1 MADAIEE
8 SASAALRR
16 PPQSIPSEQSILGGL
31 MIDNSALDSVA
42 DLITPEDFCRR
53 DHRLIYEHIVSLI
66 QHGKPADILTVAESL
81 KNAGL
86 ENESGGD
93 GYLREILGNTPSA
106 ANIRRYAEIVRDR
119 SMLRAMIQVGDE
131 MVTNAL
137 SPEGRDPEELLDDAE
152 RAVLAINE
160 RNARGRQGFRS
171 LSTLVREV
179 SERIIEL
186 YQNRD
191 NSEVTGVATGFP
203 NLDRVTAGL
212 QRGDLIILA
221 ARPSMGKT
229 ALALNIAENIGV
241 RQELPVA
248 IFSLEMGADQLTQR
262 LIASVGRLDSQRLRK
277 GALNDEEWDKFT
289 AAVSILEKKPIHIDD
304 TGNMTVTTL
313 SSRARRLM
321 NQVGPLG
328 LIVVDYLQLMVGKG
342 ENRTTILSE
351 ISRGLKSL
359 AKELHCPII
368 ALSQLSRGV
377 ESRTDHRP
385 MMSDLRESGAIEQ
398 DADVILFIYR
408 EVRYNPDADKNAA
421 EVIVAKQRNG
431 PVGTLRMT
439 FLGELTR
446 FEATADEGYYD
457 GAE

>member
-1 MADAIEE
+1 MPDIPED
-8 SASAALRR
+8 SAHSALRL
-16 PPQSIPSEQSILGGL
+16 PPQSIQSEQSILGGL
-31 MIDNSALDSVA
+31 MVDNSALDSVA
-42 DLITPEDFCRR
+42 DIILPDDFCRR
-53 DHRLIYEHIVSLI
+53 DHRVLYEHITSII
-66 QHGKPADILTVAESL
+66 QHGKPADLITVTESL

-86 ENESGGD
+86 DGIFGD
-93 GYLREILGNTPSA
+93 PQYLRQLVSNTPSA

-119 SMLRAMIQVGDE
+119 SMLRQMIHVGDE

-137 SPEGRDPEELLDDAE
+137 NPQGRDPEELLDDAE
-152 RAVLAINE
+152 RSVLAINE

-171 LSTLVREV
+171 MSTLVREV

-186 YQNRD
+186 YQNKD

-289 AAVSILEKKPIHIDD
+289 AAVS
-304 TGNMTVTTL
+304 G
-313 SSRARRLM
+313 
-321 NQVGPLG
+321 G
-328 LIVVDYLQLMVGKG
+328 
-342 ENRTTILSE
+342 
-351 ISRGLKSL
+351 
-359 AKELHCPII
+359 
-368 ALSQLSRGV
+368 
-377 ESRTDHRP
+377 
-385 MMSDLRESGAIEQ
+385 
-398 DADVILFIYR
+398 
-408 EVRYNPDADKNAA
+408 
-421 EVIVAKQRNG
+421 
-431 PVGTLRMT
+431 
-439 FLGELTR
+439 
-446 FEATADEGYYD
+446 
-457 GAE
+457 